1 MAQLATALSFSLQR
15 PVIDRTNIAQPFDF
29 DLEWK
34 PIDPNVN
41 VIDATSVIDFAPT
54 LVVALEEQLV
64 VKLDSQRGP
73 VDYIVIDSAEPP
85 AEN

>member
-1 MAQLATALSFSLQR
+1 
-15 PVIDRTNIAQPFDF
+15 
-29 DLEWK
+29 
-34 PIDPNVN
+34 VN

-54 LVVALEEQLV
+54 LVVALEEQLG